1 MVSDKLSKENI
12 LSKFITG
19 FYYPWLIAAFVTLLI
34 LVPIF
39 RIIVIESKGKEKKEM
54 IWGTILTG
62 FLVMVACLGGGLFI
76 TVPKYRAANPT
87 ATPTS
92 VPLPSLKFPGRLIFS
107 SIINDD
113 GNRKDFLELAE
124 GNPSVVV
131 TFRDAS
137 LSYHPWNKYYPSPT
151 GKFILV
157 YDGELDKNIILN
169 TQTWTSYPA
178 GMEKGNLSFSP
189 DESFLAGSGDTVQM
203 GDVQGVSDTNL
214 TEAKCETYSKAGGPG
229 FSVCLQIWKVQ
240 WYGSQYVFFE
250 HHPGLYD
257 ESFVFPE
264 TMVEGTG
271 LSTRGSLGVVS
282 VDGTLLQDMKFPYY
296 LMDAAGETVLGAG
309 FESLPGFRDTKYVWF
324 EAADILNG
332 KMIPHPITSPEGF
345 SGKAV
350 LSPNGEF
357 LFMSPNY
364 LVNLRGSLS
373 GQSEVIEFPHT
384 GAGLPQSCLWHPD
397 GIYVACVDND
407 MGAGIKTIQIYSIR
421 DQKTQSW
428 IPDWDIFELIAW
440 AKE

>member
-1 MVSDKLSKENI
+1 M
-12 LSKFITG
+12 SKFITE

-39 RIIVIESKGKEKKEM
+39 RLVVIESKGKEKKEM
-54 IWGTILTG
+54 IWGSILTG
-62 FLVMVACLGGGLFI
+62 FLVIVACLGLGLFF

-107 SIINDD
+107 SIVLAD
-113 GNRKDFLELAE
+113 GYRKDFLELAE
-124 GNPSVVV
+124 GNPSAVV
-131 TFRDAS
+131 TIRDTN
-137 LSYHPWNKYYPSPT
+137 LSFHPWNKYYPSPT

-169 TQTWTSYPA
+169 TQTWTSYSA
-178 GMEKGNLSFSP
+178 RMEKGYLSFSP

-203 GDVQGVSDTNL
+203 GEVQGVSDTKL
-214 TEAKCETYSKAGGPG
+214 TEAKCETYSQAGGAG
-229 FSVCLQIWKVQ
+229 FAVCLQIWKVE
-240 WYGSQYVFFE
+240 WYGSQYIFFE

-264 TMVEGTG
+264 TMMEDTG
-271 LSTRGSLGVVS
+271 LTTRGSLGVVS
-282 VDGTLLQDMKFPYY
+282 VDGTLLQDMKFPYF
-296 LMDAAGETVLGAG
+296 LMDTAGETVLGAEFG
-309 FESLPGFRDTKYVWF
+309 NLPGFPDTKYVWF
-324 EAADILNG
+324 EAGDVLNG
-332 KMIPHPITSPEGF
+332 KIVPHPIKSPEGF
-345 SGKAV
+345 SGKAA

-384 GAGLPQSCLWHPD
+384 GDGFANYCFWHPD
-397 GIYVACVDND
+397 GMYIACVDG
-407 MGAGIKTIQIYSIR
+407 MGIGEKSIQIYSIT
-421 DQKTQSW
+421 DKTTQSW
-428 IPDWDIFELIAW
+428 IPDWKTFELIAW